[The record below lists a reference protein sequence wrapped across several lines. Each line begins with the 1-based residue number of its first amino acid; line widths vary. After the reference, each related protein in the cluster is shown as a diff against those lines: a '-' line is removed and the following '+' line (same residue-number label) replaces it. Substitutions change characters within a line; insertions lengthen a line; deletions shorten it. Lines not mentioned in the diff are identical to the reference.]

1 MCTTMPNEVSHSCND
16 SISQEEMTG
25 HTTNGQCDGC
35 NAVEFLSH
43 LELDILLFFFCIHLK
58 FKLEICSSVMCTSV
72 E

>member
-1 MCTTMPNEVSHSCND
+1 MPNEVSHSCND

-43 LELDILLFFFCIHLK
+43 LELDILFFFLHPSKI
-58 FKLEICSSVMCTSV
+58 
-72 E
+72 